1 MPLGGVVT
9 ETWFAELYRGC
20 YRRLVLTA
28 YAMTG
33 DLGTAEEITQEAF
46 TIAYGRRAKV
56 SRLDLPEMWLR
67 TVVVN
72 LARRRYRRGAMLDR
86 ILRRQS
92 AETVS
97 HALPSGEHLDLHV
110 AIRRLDED
118 LRAVVVLFYLADL
131 PVDEVSA
138 ILDVPTGTVKSRLS
152 RARTTLAARL
162 RTEVDHV

>member
-1 MPLGGVVT
+1 VVT
-9 ETWFAELYRGC
+9 ETWFAELYQAS

-33 DLGTAEEITQEAF
+33 DLGAAEEITQEAF
-46 TIAYGRRAKV
+46 TVAYGRRGRV
-56 SRLDLPEMWLR
+56 SRLDSPEAWLR

-72 LARRRYRRGAMLDR
+72 LARRRFRRSAMLDR
-86 ILRRQS
+86 LLRRQS
-92 AETVS
+92 AEPGVGD
-97 HALPSGEHLDLHV
+97 LPAGEHLDLHV

-118 LRAVVVLFYLADL
+118 LRSVVVLHYLADL
-131 PVDEVSA
+131 PVDEVAA
-138 ILDVPTGTVKSRLS
+138 ILDIPVGTVKSRLS

>member
-1 MPLGGVVT
+1 MGVWVT
-9 ETWFAELYRGC
+9 ETWFAELYQAS

-33 DLGTAEEITQEAF
+33 DLGAAEEITQEAF
-46 TIAYGRRAKV
+46 TVAYGRRGRVA
-56 SRLDLPEMWLR
+56 RLDSPEAWLR

-72 LARRRYRRGAMLDR
+72 LARRRFRRSAMLDR
-86 ILRRQS
+86 LLRRQS
-92 AETVS
+92 AEPGAG
-97 HALPSGEHLDLHV
+97 ALPVGEHLDLHV

-118 LRAVVVLFYLADL
+118 LRSVVVLHYLADL
-131 PVDEVSA
+131 PVDEVAAVLA
-138 ILDVPTGTVKSRLS
+138 IPVGTVKSRLS

>member
-1 MPLGGVVT
+1 MT
-9 ETWFAELYRGC
+9 ETWFAELYQGC

-33 DLGTAEEITQEAF
+33 DLGAAEEITQEAF
-46 TIAYGRRAKV
+46 TVAYGKRVKV

-92 AETVS
+92 TEPGS
-97 HALPSGEHLDLHV
+97 QALPVGEHLDLHV

>member
-1 MPLGGVVT
+1 MGGAVAA
-9 ETWFAELYRGC
+9 ETWFTELYQGC

-46 TIAYGRRAKV
+46 TVAYGRRGRV
-56 SRLDLPEMWLR
+56 SRTDSPEAWLR

-72 LARRRYRRGAMLDR
+72 LARRRFRRKAMLDR
-86 ILRRQS
+86 ILHRES
-92 AETVS
+92 AQTPPGDS
-97 HALPSGEHLDLHV
+97 PIGEHLDLHV

-118 LRAVVVLFYLADL
+118 LRSVVVLHYLADL
-131 PVDEVSA
+131 PVNEVAA
-138 ILDVPTGTVKSRLS
+138 ILDIPTGTVKSRLA
-152 RARTTLAARL
+152 RARTALAARL

>member
-1 MPLGGVVT
+1 LGGVVT

-33 DLGTAEEITQEAF
+33 DLGAAEEITQEAF
-46 TIAYGRRAKV
+46 TVAYGRRAKV
-56 SRLDLPEMWLR
+56 AHLDLPEAWLR
-67 TVVVN
+67 TVVTN
-72 LARRRYRRGAMLDR
+72 LARRRFRRRAMLDR
-86 ILRRQS
+86 ILHRQS
-92 AETVS
+92 AEPEPQS
-97 HALPSGEHLDLHV
+97 LPVGEHVDLHV

-118 LRAVVVLFYLADL
+118 LRSVVVLYYLADL

-138 ILDVPTGTVKSRLS
+138 ILDVPVGTVKSRLS
-152 RARTTLAARL
+152 RARTTLAERL

>member
-1 MPLGGVVT
+1 MVT
-9 ETWFAELYRGC
+9 ETWFAELYQAS

-33 DLGTAEEITQEAF
+33 DLGAAEEITQEAF
-46 TIAYGRRAKV
+46 TVAYGRRNRV
-56 SRLDLPEMWLR
+56 LRLDSPEAWLR

-72 LARRRYRRGAMLDR
+72 LARRRYRRTAMLNR
-86 ILRRQS
+86 LLRRQS
-92 AETVS
+92 AEPEPDP
-97 HALPSGEHLDLHV
+97 LPVGEHLDLHV

-118 LRAVVVLFYLADL
+118 LRSVVVLHYLADL

-138 ILDVPTGTVKSRLS
+138 ILDIPTGTVKSRLS
-152 RARTTLAARL
+152 RARNTLATRL